1 MCVGLGQ
8 ENPLEGNMA
17 THSQYSCLENLHE
30 QRSLTGHSPGVAK
43 RHDLS
48 NSACMHACGGVSFG
62 TGPNF
67 PAVHPISQ
75 VALCFCPSVRGHE
88 NLPTV
93 EQ

>member
-1 MCVGLGQ
+1 
-8 ENPLEGNMA
+8 MA

-30 QRSLTGHSPGVAK
+30 QRSLIGHSPRVAK

-48 NSACMHACGGVSFG
+48 NLACIHACGGMSCG

-67 PAVHPISQ
+67 PAVRQISQ
-75 VALCFCPSVRGHE
+75 VALCSSPSVRGHE
-88 NLPTV
+88 NLPTI